1 MKYKYK
7 VLFYRFKRQT
17 TVFPTRARTQETVIL
32 PAMVTPVLV
41 SRASKDQT
49 VKVCYVMLCYV
60 MLWCVMNFVPSYS
73 QWDFNCSI
81 STWSPFQELKSIYS
95 FRKRRGRQF
104 NFSENKNKQ
113 CTNPRQDNSSSFKS
127 PSVFKSPVGAF
138 QTPAEMAEFAKNL
151 RMRLSASVF
160 LDTKET
166 TVKVTAVME

>member
-1 MKYKYK
+1 M
-7 VLFYRFKRQT
+7 
-17 TVFPTRARTQETVIL
+17 QELRKLLSFRRWLHLYLCQGLQRIKLWRYVML
-32 PAMVTPVLV
+32 CYVML
-41 SRASKDQT
+41 
-49 VKVCYVMLCYV
+49 CYVMLCYV

-138 QTPAEMAEFAKNL
+138 PTPAEMAEFAKNL
-151 RMRLSASVF
+151 GMRLSASVF